1 MKQIL
6 AILLLTMIVN
16 CKAQY
21 PIYTLGQSPINKP
34 QNSYIKDT
42 NNILNKFTGTWK
54 YSENGKVFIIV
65 LQKVEMVFI
74 IDYYKD
80 LLKGKYE
87 YINNGITIVDT
98 SNFPLLNSKLTGA
111 KLWDGDSNKVTL
123 FFDDPKRPKM
133 SCEVTLTYSNINGIE
148 KLHWDLKLTGYV
160 SSRDPN
166 MNQATDFRVPTNV
179 ELIKQ

>member
-80 LLKGKYE
+80 LLKG
-87 YINNGITIVDT
+87 
-98 SNFPLLNSKLTGA
+98 
-111 KLWDGDSNKVTL
+111 
-123 FFDDPKRPKM
+123 
-133 SCEVTLTYSNINGIE
+133 
-148 KLHWDLKLTGYV
+148 
-160 SSRDPN
+160 
-166 MNQATDFRVPTNV
+166 
-179 ELIKQ
+179 

>member
-1 MKQIL
+1 MKSV
-6 AILLLTMIVN
+6 LLLIIFAVVSF
-16 CKAQY
+16 KSQS
-21 PIYTLGQSPINKP
+21 PVYTLGQSPINKP

-42 NNILNKFTGTWK
+42 NNILNKFEGTWK
-54 YSENGKVFIIV
+54 YSENGKVFTIV

-80 LLKGKYE
+80 LLKGEYK

-98 SNFPLLNSKLTGA
+98 SNFPLLKSKLTGA
-111 KLWDGDSNKVTL
+111 KLWEGNANKITL
-123 FFDDPKRPKM
+123 FFDDPERPKM

-166 MNQATDFRVPTNV
+166 MSQATDFRVPTNV